1 MTEGL
6 LARWLNDVVSDE
18 IVIDRDDINKEGNS
32 NLWGFSFSDEE
43 IRMQGLTLQEAK
55 DFIQEVVRARKARRA
70 ALRLPAGSLIFYCW
84 VDFLLGQLRFS
95 LVSASHGRLPFGAR
109 LQAVDDAEV
118 ILESWLK
125 IYLLPAIPPED
136 DFEEEE
142 AEDEE
147 WTVEVWSTPV

>member
-6 LARWLNDVVSDE
+6 LAGWLKDVISDE
-18 IVIDRDDINKEGNS
+18 IVIDPDDINKEGNS
-32 NLWGFSFSDEE
+32 NLWGFSFSDEG

-55 DFIQEVVRARKARRA
+55 DFSQEVVRARKAQRA

-84 VDFLLGQLRFS
+84 VDFLIGQLRFS
-95 LVSASHGRLPFGAR
+95 LVSAGHGRLPFGAR
-109 LQAVDDAEV
+109 LQAVDDVEV
-118 ILESWLK
+118 ILKSWLK

-136 DFEEEE
+136 DSEEEE
-142 AEDEE
+142 AEDGE